1 MSCLVMKFGGASVSN
16 TKNIIKISEII
27 VEKSKKYKKLVF
39 VVSAMGKTTNK
50 LLKLAKTINENPSK
64 REQDMLISVGER
76 ITMSLLSMA
85 LQKKGKKSIS
95 FTGSQGGIITTSDHL
110 DAKIIEVKPFRV
122 LKALNDNNIVIVAG
136 FQGVS
141 IEKEITTL
149 GRGGS
154 DTTAVALAIA
164 LKAKLV
170 EFYKDVDGIYSVDP
184 KKNKN
189 AIFYKKLSHEKAL
202 KILDKNEHKILH
214 PRCVKLASNN
224 NISLNIL
231 NFKRDKFL
239 KKNKKFTNIEK
250 EYFKKVS
257 KNVYE
262 IN

>member
-1 MSCLVMKFGGASVSN
+1 MKFGGASVSN
-16 TKNIIKISEII
+16 SKNILKIADII
-27 VEKSKKYKKLVF
+27 IEKSKQYKKLVV

-50 LLKLAKTINENPSK
+50 LLKLASSINDNPSK

-95 FTGSQGGIITTSDHL
+95 FTGSQGGIITTSNHL
-110 DAKIIEVKPFRV
+110 DAKIIDVKPKRV
-122 LKALNDNNIVIVAG
+122 SKALNDNNIVIVAG

-141 IEKEITTL
+141 TEKEITTL

-154 DTTAVALAIA
+154 DTTAVALAVA
-164 LKAKLV
+164 LKAKIV
-170 EFYKDVDGIYSVDP
+170 EFYKDVDGIYEKDP
-184 KKNKN
+184 KKDKN
-189 AIFYKKLSHEKAL
+189 SFFYEKLTHEKAL
-202 KILDKNEHKILH
+202 KILEKNEHKILH
-214 PRCVKLASNN
+214 PRCVKLALNN

-231 NFKRDKFL
+231 NFKNR
-239 KKNKKFTNIEK
+239 KNKKFTNIEK
-250 EYFKKVS
+250 VSFKKGK

>member
-1 MSCLVMKFGGASVSN
+1 MKFGGASVSN
-16 TKNIIKISEII
+16 AKNIIKISDII
-27 VEKSKKYKKLVF
+27 IEKSKQYKKLVV

-50 LLKLAKTINENPSK
+50 LLKLALTINDNPSK

-95 FTGSQGGIITTSDHL
+95 FTGSQGGIITTSNHL
-110 DAKIIEVKPFRV
+110 DAKIIDVKPLRV
-122 LKALNDNNIVIVAG
+122 LKALNDDNIVIVAG

-141 IEKEITTL
+141 TEKEITTL

-154 DTTAVALAIA
+154 DTTAVALAVA
-164 LKAKLV
+164 LKAKIV
-170 EFYKDVDGIYSVDP
+170 EFYKDVDGIYEKDP
-184 KKNKN
+184 KKDKSSF
-189 AIFYKKLSHEKAL
+189 FYEKLSHEKAL
-202 KILDKNEHKILH
+202 KILEKNEHKILH

-231 NFKRDKFL
+231 NFKNR
-239 KKNKKFTNIEK
+239 KNKKFTNIEK
-250 EYFKKVS
+250 VSFKKGT

>member
-1 MSCLVMKFGGASVSN
+1 MKFGGASVSN
-16 TKNIIKISEII
+16 AKNIIKISDII
-27 VEKSKKYKKLVF
+27 IEKSKQYKKLVV

-50 LLKLAKTINENPSK
+50 LLKLALTINDNPSK

-95 FTGSQGGIITTSDHL
+95 FTGSQGGIITTSNHL
-110 DAKIIEVKPFRV
+110 DAKIIDVKPLRV
-122 LKALNDNNIVIVAG
+122 LKALNDDNIVIVAG

-141 IEKEITTL
+141 REKEITTL

-154 DTTAVALAIA
+154 DTTAVALAVA
-164 LKAKLV
+164 LKAKIV
-170 EFYKDVDGIYSVDP
+170 EFYKDVDGIYEKDP
-184 KKNKN
+184 KKDKSSF
-189 AIFYKKLSHEKAL
+189 FYEKLSHEKAL
-202 KILDKNEHKILH
+202 KILEKNEHKILH

-231 NFKRDKFL
+231 NFKNR
-239 KKNKKFTNIEK
+239 KNKKFTNIEK
-250 EYFKKVS
+250 VSFKKGT

>member
-1 MSCLVMKFGGASVSN
+1 MKFGGASVSN
-16 TKNIIKISEII
+16 AKNIIKISDII
-27 VEKSKKYKKLVF
+27 IEKSKQYKKLVV

-50 LLKLAKTINENPSK
+50 LLKLALTINDNPSK

-95 FTGSQGGIITTSDHL
+95 FTGSQGGIITTSNHL
-110 DAKIIEVKPFRV
+110 DAKIIDVKPTRV
-122 LKALNDNNIVIVAG
+122 LKALNDDNIVIVAG

-141 IEKEITTL
+141 REKEITTL

-154 DTTAVALAIA
+154 DTTAVALAVA
-164 LKAKLV
+164 LKAKIV
-170 EFYKDVDGIYSVDP
+170 EFYKDVDGIYEKDP
-184 KKNKN
+184 KKDKSSF
-189 AIFYKKLSHEKAL
+189 FYEKLSHEKAL
-202 KILDKNEHKILH
+202 KILEKNEHKILH

-231 NFKRDKFL
+231 NFKNR
-239 KKNKKFTNIEK
+239 KNKKFTNIEK
-250 EYFKKVS
+250 VSFKKGT